1 MEVDQAYELVV
12 GKLET
17 WLNTAIEMLPNLVLA
32 LLVLIVFYVVGRL
45 IRNFVRKLLEK
56 ATTNKTVIDLAETV
70 MTVIVLGIGVFFAL
84 SILNLDGTVTSLLAG
99 AGIIGLALG
108 FAFQDIAANFI
119 SGLLLSI
126 RHPFGI
132 GDIIESQDYY
142 GTVQKLNLRNT
153 IIKTPQGQIVYMPN
167 KVVYENPFTNFTKNY
182 ERRIDLSCG
191 ISYGDDLEKVKKVA
205 TEAIESIENRNQKKD
220 VEFFFTEFG
229 GSSINFV
236 VRFWVD
242 FTKNPDYWGP
252 QSDAIM
258 ALKKALDEND
268 IMIPFPIRTLDFG
281 IRGGEKLNTMWDG
294 QKKATDNNKSESES
308 KEKSEAEPE
317 SDSGNE
323 GEVRKKEN

>member
-1 MEVDQAYELVV
+1 MESDLTMNNAYDLVV

-17 WLNTAIEMLPNLVLA
+17 WMSTAIEMLPNLALA
-32 LLVLIVFYVVGRL
+32 LLVLIVFYVIGKMLRK
-45 IRNFVRKLLEK
+45 FVRTLLEK

-70 MTVIVLGIGVFFAL
+70 MSVIIIGIGLFFAL

-132 GDIIESQDYY
+132 GDIIQSNDYY

-153 IIKTPQGQIVYMPN
+153 IIKTPQGQIVYIPN
-167 KVVYENPFTNFTKNY
+167 KVVYENPFTNFTKNF
-182 ERRIDLSCG
+182 ERRIDLECG

-205 TEAIESIENRNQKKD
+205 TEAIESIEKRMKNRE
-220 VEFFFTEFG
+220 VEFYFKEFG

-242 FTKNPDYWGP
+242 FRTNPDFWSP

-258 ALKKALDEND
+258 ALKKAFDEND

-294 QKKATDNNKSESES
+294 QKKVTDQANQSENSNSE
-308 KEKSEAEPE
+308 
-317 SDSGNE
+317 
-323 GEVRKKEN
+323 

>member
-1 MEVDQAYELVV
+1 MDENLDVNGAYNLVA

-32 LLVLIVFYVVGRL
+32 LLVLIVFYVFGKLLRK
-45 IRNFVRKLLEK
+45 FVRRLLEK

-70 MTVIVLGIGVFFAL
+70 MSIIVIGIGIFFAL

-119 SGLLLSI
+119 SGTLLSI

-153 IIKTPQGQIVYMPN
+153 IIKTPQGQIVYIPN
-167 KVVYENPFTNFTKNY
+167 KVVYENPFTNFTKNG

-205 TEAIESIENRNQKKD
+205 TEAISSIEKRDKNRD

-229 GSSINFV
+229 DSSINFV
-236 VRFWVD
+236 VRFWVH
-242 FTKNPDYWGP
+242 FTRNPDFWDP
-252 QSDAIM
+252 QSEAIM
-258 ALKKALDEND
+258 ALKQAFDEND

-294 QKKATDNNKSESES
+294 EKKLTEQTE
-308 KEKSEAEPE
+308 
-317 SDSGNE
+317 
-323 GEVRKKEN
+323 

>member
-1 MEVDQAYELVV
+1 MELSLDMNNAYDLVV
-12 GKLET
+12 GKLEA
-17 WLNTAIEMLPNLVLA
+17 WLSTAIEMLPNMALA
-32 LLVLIVFYVVGRL
+32 LLVLILFYVVGRL
-45 IRNFVRKLLEK
+45 LRNFVRTLLEK

-70 MTVIVLGIGVFFAL
+70 MSVIIIGIGVFFAL

-132 GDIIESQDYY
+132 GDIIKSNDYY

-153 IIKTPQGQIVYMPN
+153 IIKTPQGQIVYIPN
-167 KVVYENPFTNFTKNY
+167 KVVYENPFTNYTKNY
-182 ERRIDLSCG
+182 ERRIDLECG

-205 TEAIESIENRNQKKD
+205 TEAIESIEQRNSARD
-220 VEFFFTEFG
+220 VEFFFKEFG

-242 FTKNPDYWGP
+242 FRTNADFWAP
-252 QSDAIM
+252 QSEAIM
-258 ALKKALDEND
+258 VLKKAFDEND

-294 QKKATDNNKSESES
+294 QKKVTDQPNSSNSE
-308 KEKSEAEPE
+308 
-317 SDSGNE
+317 
-323 GEVRKKEN
+323 

>member
-1 MEVDQAYELVV
+1 METNLDLNGVYELVA

-17 WLNTAIEMLPNLVLA
+17 WLNTTIEMLPNLALA
-32 LLVLIVFYVVGRL
+32 LLVLILFYVIGKVLR
-45 IRNFVRKLLEK
+45 RFVRGLLEK
-56 ATTNKTVIDLAETV
+56 VTTNKTVIDLAETV
-70 MTVIVLGIGVFFAL
+70 MSVIVIGIGIFFAL

-119 SGLLLSI
+119 SGILLSI

-132 GDIIESQDYY
+132 GDIIKSNDYF

-153 IIKTPQGQIVYMPN
+153 MIKTPQGQIVYIPN
-167 KVVYENPFTNFTKNY
+167 KVVYENPFTNFTKNG

-205 TEAIESIENRNQKKD
+205 TEAISTIEKRDKNRNVQ
-220 VEFFFTEFG
+220 FFFTEFG
-229 GSSINFV
+229 DSSINFV
-236 VRFWVD
+236 VRFWVK
-242 FTKNPDYWGP
+242 FARNTDYWNP
-252 QSDAIM
+252 KSEAIM
-258 ALKKALDEND
+258 KLKRAFDEND

-294 QKKATDNNKSESES
+294 ERNLSKQSE
-308 KEKSEAEPE
+308 
-317 SDSGNE
+317 
-323 GEVRKKEN
+323 

>member
-1 MEVDQAYELVV
+1 MELSLDMNNAYDLVV
-12 GKLET
+12 GKLEA
-17 WLNTAIEMLPNLVLA
+17 WLSTAIEMLPNMALA
-32 LLVLIVFYVVGRL
+32 LLVLILFYVVGRL
-45 IRNFVRKLLEK
+45 LRNFVRTLLEK

-70 MTVIVLGIGVFFAL
+70 MSVIIIGIGVFFAL

-132 GDIIESQDYY
+132 GDIIKSNDYY

-153 IIKTPQGQIVYMPN
+153 IIKTPQGQIVYIPN
-167 KVVYENPFTNFTKNY
+167 KVVYENPFTNYTKNY
-182 ERRIDLSCG
+182 ERRIDLECG

-205 TEAIESIENRNQKKD
+205 TEAIESIEQRNSARD
-220 VEFFFTEFG
+220 VEFFFKEFG

-242 FTKNPDYWGP
+242 FRTNPDFWAP
-252 QSDAIM
+252 QSEAIM
-258 ALKKALDEND
+258 VLKKAFDEND

-294 QKKATDNNKSESES
+294 QKKVTDQPNSSNSE
-308 KEKSEAEPE
+308 
-317 SDSGNE
+317 
-323 GEVRKKEN
+323 